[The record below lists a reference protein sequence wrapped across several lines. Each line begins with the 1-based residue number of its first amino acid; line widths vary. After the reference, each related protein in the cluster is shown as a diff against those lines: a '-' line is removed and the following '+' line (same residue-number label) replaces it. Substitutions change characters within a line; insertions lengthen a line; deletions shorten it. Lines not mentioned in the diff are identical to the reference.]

1 MTWTISLP
9 TRCSRRACWGG
20 QGAHAAQSCRIP
32 GRLPKGMPG
41 MTRLSTH
48 RDHLK
53 LGRHAHRTL
62 LGAGD
67 SLSAFDCILARQ
79 GAVKGF
85 AALIRMP
92 RSLSTRIPDYVRAA
106 WSADFARS
114 RGGRAHRGT
123 QQAVIENRATIH

>member
-1 MTWTISLP
+1 
-9 TRCSRRACWGG
+9 
-20 QGAHAAQSCRIP
+20 
-32 GRLPKGMPG
+32 
-41 MTRLSTH
+41 MTRLSTR

-53 LGRHAHRTL
+53 LGRHAYHTL

-92 RSLSTRIPDYVRAA
+92 RETLNKSPRIVSVCAP
-106 WSADFARS
+106 
-114 RGGRAHRGT
+114 
-123 QQAVIENRATIH
+123 Q